1 MPELITTLRPS
12 AKWAEGL
19 ADKERVFVEEYL
31 IDLNGR
37 QAGIRCGYQPGNASN
52 EARRMLDKPAVAA
65 AIDKALAERPGISRT
80 RIIDELAKVAFANM
94 GDYAKWHKDGV
105 DLIDSEDLEP
115 EQRTA
120 VAEVKQTRTETERS
134 TTVTVNF
141 KLHDKIGALEKLGKV
156 LRMFVDRQEISGPD
170 GEPVQIEAVRER
182 VIGRLETLRKRMEE
196 SAKLAADNAVA
207 IEAPAEVVA
216 ETIEGGV

>member
-37 QAGIRCGYQPGNASN
+37 QAGIRCGYHAGNASN

-80 RIIDELAKVAFANM
+80 RIVDELAKIAFANM
-94 GDYAKWHKDGV
+94 GDYTTWNGDGV
-105 DLIDSEDLEP
+105 NLIDSESLEP
-115 EQRTA
+115 EQRAA

-134 TTVTVNF
+134 STVTVNF
-141 KLHDKIGALEKLGKV
+141 KLHDKVGALEKLGKV
-156 LRMFVDRQEISGPD
+156 FRMFVDRQEISGPD

-182 VIGRLETLRKRMEE
+182 VIGRLETLRKRVEE
-196 SAKLAADNAVA
+196 SADIAAATPVPV
-207 IEAPAEVVA
+207 EAPCNTEAGA
-216 ETIEGGV
+216 